1 MDPIAAVFD
10 AMSGVNPRRY
20 GAVNQLE
27 HALQC
32 GLNAEASG
40 APHALVTASL
50 LHDIGS
56 MLLPDARAFVE
67 RGEDAEHE
75 VRGSRHL
82 AVWFDVDV
90 TEPVRLHVAA
100 KRYLTATDPDY
111 FARLSAGSVR
121 TLALQ
126 GGPFTAEEAAAFIA
140 QPYAADAVRLRQ
152 WDEAAK
158 VAGRA
163 TPPLEH
169 FRPHLQAC
177 LRNGLG

>member
-1 MDPIAAVFD
+1 MQPIDTIFEL
-10 AMSGVNPRRY
+10 MSNSSPRRY

-32 GLNAEASG
+32 ATNAEQAG
-40 APHALVTASL
+40 APPALVTACL

-56 MLLPDARAFVE
+56 VLVGNAREFIE

-75 VRGSRHL
+75 VRGARHL
-82 AVWFDVDV
+82 SAWFGPDV
-90 TEPVRLHVAA
+90 TEPIRLHVGA
-100 KRYLTATDPDY
+100 KRYLTATDPGY

-121 TLALQ
+121 TLELQ
-126 GGPFTAEEAAAFIA
+126 GGPFTPEQAALYIA
-140 QPYAADAVRLRQ
+140 QPHAGAALQLRA

-158 VAGRA
+158 VAGRE

-169 FRPHLQAC
+169 FRPQLEAC
-177 LRNGLG
+177 LGKGV